1 MSRVRSELQETRYQM
16 DAVSWKV
23 EADFQD
29 ICNLNLQASSI
40 NAVSDIE
47 KREKKG
53 VMRKLSEMEK
63 ELKVGPNQFETNFK
77 G

>member
-1 MSRVRSELQETRYQM
+1 MRAELQETRYQM

-23 EADFQD
+23 CRMGWGL
-29 ICNLNLQASSI
+29 ICFMTFSQASSI

-53 VMRKLSEMEK
+53 VMKKLTEMEK
-63 ELKVGPNQFETNFK
+63 ELKVSPHKSETNI
-77 G
+77 